1 MVERLPSKQDVCEF
15 ESRLLLQWVLGAIL
29 MYTGIEVRFLLKRLV
44 TIRRRFDS
52 FRLYQ
57 QLDICFHLVKF
68 REVKYL

>member
-44 TIRRRFDS
+44 TIRRFDS
-52 FRLYQ
+52 FRPYQ
-57 QLDICFHLVKF
+57 QLDICFHLMKF